1 MEKQRRVL
9 PGSPTASSRLLCLLV
24 LVALLAQFQTT
35 AQAQQRDRG
44 PSPYVQENNQIRRD
58 KFDVILPEDAI

>member
-1 MEKQRRVL
+1 MKKQWKVI
-9 PGSPTASSRLLCLLV
+9 PGYPAPSSFLCLLV

-44 PSPYVQENNQIRRD
+44 PSPYVEENNQIRRD
-58 KFDVILPEDAI
+58 KFDVILPAVMR